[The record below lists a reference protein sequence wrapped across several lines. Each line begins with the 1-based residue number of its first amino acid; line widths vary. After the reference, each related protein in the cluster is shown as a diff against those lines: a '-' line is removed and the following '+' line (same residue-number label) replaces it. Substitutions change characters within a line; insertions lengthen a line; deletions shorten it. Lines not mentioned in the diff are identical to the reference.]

1 VVRPLLSVLLSQH
14 LQQKDMTVEE
24 YKHKMEVLM
33 MRAEICEELR
43 ISMDKF
49 QSGLCYD
56 IRDRVELL
64 PYTDLNE
71 LV

>member
-1 VVRPLLSVLLSQH
+1 
-14 LQQKDMTVEE
+14 MTVEE